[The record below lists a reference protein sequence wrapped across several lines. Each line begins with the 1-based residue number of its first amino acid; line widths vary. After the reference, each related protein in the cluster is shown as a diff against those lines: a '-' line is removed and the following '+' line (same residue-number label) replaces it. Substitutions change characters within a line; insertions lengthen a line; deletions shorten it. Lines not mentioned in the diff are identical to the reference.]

1 MKKGQKLYISAK
13 KIILGGNML
22 LSKRPEI
29 FLPEL
34 WPAYFSKAQG
44 INVWDLNKIKYTDMI
59 CAVGQSILGY
69 SNKKLNSK
77 IIKIIKMGNMTT
89 LNCPEEVELTKK
101 LLSLHPWAQMAKYAR
116 SGGEANA
123 IAIRIA
129 RAASKKDEVAICGY
143 HGWHDWYL
151 SVNLKGKNKL
161 SKHLLK
167 GLEPVGV
174 PRSLKNSVHPFTY
187 GNYEELVKIV
197 KNKNIGTIKM
207 EVSRGNLPDVSFLKK
222 VRKLATKKKIIL
234 IFDECTSGFRQCFG
248 GLHMKYKVYPDIAM
262 FGKALG
268 NGFAI
273 TSVIGKKAIMQKAGN
288 SFISSTFWT
297 ERIGFVAGVETL
309 KLMNNKKSW
318 KKIVESGKYFN
329 LKIKNLSL
337 KYDLSIKISG
347 IESITSF
354 NFISKNNIAYKTFIT
369 QEMLKKKYLASNQ
382 IFLTILHSKKIIDKY
397 IDNLDPIFK
406 RISYFEKNNKII
418 KKFIKKNVCHQT
430 FQRLNS

>member
-1 MKKGQKLYISAK
+1 MKKGQNLYKTAK

-22 LSKRPEI
+22 LSKRPEM

-34 WPAYFSKAQG
+34 WPSYFSKAQD
-44 INVWDLNKIKYTDMI
+44 ISVWDLNKNKYTDMI

-77 IIKIIKMGNMTT
+77 IIKSIKMGNMTT
-89 LNCPEEVELTKK
+89 LNCPEEVELSKR
-101 LLSLHPWAQMAKYAR
+101 LLSLHPWAQMAKFAR

-123 IAIRIA
+123 MAIRIA
-129 RAASKKDEVAICGY
+129 RAASKKDGVAICGY

-151 SVNLKGKNKL
+151 SVNLGGKNKL

-167 GLEPVGV
+167 GLEPAGV
-174 PRSLKNSVHPFTY
+174 PKLLKNTVFPFTY
-187 GNYEELVKIV
+187 GNYDELLKIV

-207 EVSRGNLPDVSFLKK
+207 EVSRGSLPDVTFLKK
-222 VRKLATKKKIIL
+222 VRKLANKKKIIL
-234 IFDECTSGFRQCFG
+234 IFDECTSGFRQCLG

-273 TSVIGKKAIMQKAGN
+273 TAVIGKKSIMQKAAN
-288 SFISSTFWT
+288 SFMSSTFWT
-297 ERIGFVAGVETL
+297 ERIGFAAGIETL
-309 KLMNNKKSW
+309 RLMNEKKSW
-318 KKIVESGKYFN
+318 EKIITSGKYFN
-329 LKIKNLSL
+329 TKIKYLGSKYNLNLKIT
-337 KYDLSIKISG
+337 G

-354 NFISKNNIAYKTFIT
+354 NFISKKNIAYKTFIT

-382 IFLTILHSKKIIDKY
+382 IFLTILHTKKIIDKY
-397 IDNLDPIFK
+397 INELDPIFK
-406 RISYFEKNNKII
+406 KIGNFEKNNTSVKNFL
-418 KKFIKKNVCHQT
+418 KKDICHQT

>member
-1 MKKGQKLYISAK
+1 MNKGQKLYISAK

-22 LSKRPEI
+22 LSKRPEM

-44 INVWDLNKIKYTDMI
+44 INVWDLNKIRYTDMI

-69 SNKKLNSK
+69 SNKKLDLK
-77 IIKIIKMGNMTT
+77 IIKSIKMGNMTT

-101 LLSLHPWAQMAKYAR
+101 LLSLHPWAQMAKFAR

-123 IAIRIA
+123 MAIRIA

-151 SVNLKGKNKL
+151 SVNLRGKNKL

-167 GLEPVGV
+167 GLEPAGV
-174 PRSLKNSVHPFTY
+174 PKSLKDSVYPFTY
-187 GNYEELVKIV
+187 GNYEELLKIV
-197 KNKNIGTIKM
+197 NNKNIGTIKM
-207 EVSRGNLPDVSFLKK
+207 EVSRGGLPDVAFLKK

-234 IFDECTSGFRQCFG
+234 IFDECTSGFRQCLG
-248 GLHMKYKVYPDIAM
+248 GLHMKYKIYPDIAM

-273 TSVIGKKAIMQKAGN
+273 TSVIGKKAIMQKAAN
-288 SFISSTFWT
+288 YFISSTFWT

-309 KLMNNKKSW
+309 KLMNEKKSW
-318 KKIVESGKYFN
+318 KTIVKNGKYFN
-329 LKIKNLSL
+329 LKIKNLAL
-337 KYDLSIKISG
+337 KYDLNLKISG
-347 IESITSF
+347 IESITFF
-354 NFISKNNIAYKTFIT
+354 NFISKKNIVYKTFIT
-369 QEMLKKKYLASNQ
+369 QEMLKKKYLASNL
-382 IFLTILHSKKIIDKY
+382 IYLSIYHTKNVIDKY
-397 IDNLDPIFK
+397 MCDLDPVFK
-406 RISYFEKNNKII
+406 KISFFEKNNTKIQ
-418 KKFIKKNVCHQT
+418 KFLKNEICHQT

>member
-1 MKKGQKLYISAK
+1 MNKGQKLYISAK

-22 LSKRPEI
+22 LSKRPEM

-44 INVWDLNKIKYTDMI
+44 INVWDLNKIRYTDMI

-69 SNKKLNSK
+69 SNKKLDLK
-77 IIKIIKMGNMTT
+77 ITKSIKMGNMTT

-101 LLSLHPWAQMAKYAR
+101 LLLLHPWAQMAKFAR

-123 IAIRIA
+123 MAIRIA

-151 SVNLKGKNKL
+151 SVNLRGKNKL

-167 GLEPVGV
+167 GLEPAGV
-174 PRSLKNSVHPFTY
+174 PKSLKDSVYPFTY
-187 GNYEELVKIV
+187 GNYEELLKIV
-197 KNKNIGTIKM
+197 NNKNIGTIKM
-207 EVSRGNLPDVSFLKK
+207 EVSRGGLPDVAFLKK

-234 IFDECTSGFRQCFG
+234 IFDECTSGFRQCLG
-248 GLHMKYKVYPDIAM
+248 GLHMKYKIYPDIAM

-273 TSVIGKKAIMQKAGN
+273 TSVIGKKAIMQKAAN

-309 KLMNNKKSW
+309 KLMDKKKSW
-318 KKIVESGKYFN
+318 KTIVKNGKYFN
-329 LKIKNLSL
+329 LRIKRLAL
-337 KYDLSIKISG
+337 KYDLDLKITG
-347 IESITSF
+347 IESITFF
-354 NFISKNNIAYKTFIT
+354 NFISKKNIAYKTFIT
-369 QEMLKKKYLASNQ
+369 QEMLKKKYLASNL
-382 IFLTILHSKKIIDKY
+382 IYLSIYHTKKIIDKY
-397 IDNLDPIFK
+397 MKDLDPVFK
-406 RISYFEKNNKII
+406 KISSFEKNNTNI
-418 KKFIKKNVCHQT
+418 KKFIKNKVCHQT

>member
-406 RISYFEKNNKII
+406 KISYFEKNNIII

>member
-337 KYDLSIKISG
+337 KYEISIKISG

-406 RISYFEKNNKII
+406 RISYFEKNNIII

>member
-406 RISYFEKNNKII
+406 RISYFEKNNIII

>member
-1 MKKGQKLYISAK
+1 MNKGQKLYISAK

-22 LSKRPEI
+22 LSKRPEM
-29 FLPEL
+29 FLPGL

-44 INVWDLNKIKYTDMI
+44 INVWDLNKIKYIDMT
-59 CAVGQSILGY
+59 CAVGQNILGY

-77 IIKIIKMGNMTT
+77 IIKSIKLGNMTT

-101 LLSLHPWAQMAKYAR
+101 LLFLHPWAQMAKFAR

-129 RAASKKDEVAICGY
+129 RAASKKDGVAICGY

-151 SVNLKGKNKL
+151 SVNLKGKEKL

-167 GLEPVGV
+167 GLEPAGV
-174 PRSLKNSVHPFTY
+174 PKSLKDSVHPFTY
-187 GNYEELVKIV
+187 GNYQELLKIV
-197 KNKNIGTIKM
+197 NSKNIGTIKM
-207 EVSRGNLPDVSFLKK
+207 EVSRGSLPDVKFLKK
-222 VRKLATKKKIIL
+222 VRKLATKKKIVL
-234 IFDECTSGFRQCFG
+234 IFDECTSGFRRCLG

-273 TSVIGKKAIMQKAGN
+273 TSVIGKKSVMQKAGN

-297 ERIGFVAGVETL
+297 ERIGFAAGIETL
-309 KLMNNKKSW
+309 KLMKEKKSW
-318 KKIVESGKYFN
+318 EKIIKNGRYFN
-329 LKIKNLSL
+329 SMIHKLALKHDLKIN
-337 KYDLSIKISG
+337 ISG
-347 IESITSF
+347 IESIAAF
-354 NFISKNNIAYKTFIT
+354 NFISKKNVAYKTFIT
-369 QEMLKKKYLASNQ
+369 QEMLKKKYLASNL
-382 IFLTILHSKKIIDKY
+382 IYLSIYHTKSIVNKYIKDLDPVFKKI
-397 IDNLDPIFK
+397 
-406 RISYFEKNNKII
+406 STFEKNNINI
-418 KKFIKKNVCHQT
+418 KKFIKNKVCHQT